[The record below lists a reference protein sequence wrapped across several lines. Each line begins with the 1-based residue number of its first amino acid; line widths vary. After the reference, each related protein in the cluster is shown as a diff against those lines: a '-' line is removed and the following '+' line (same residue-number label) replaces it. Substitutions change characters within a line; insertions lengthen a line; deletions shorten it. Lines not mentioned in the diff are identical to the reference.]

1 LKPRHSHYVWNT
13 RATTYV
19 TDLRNVPK
27 YWCRADPHTQQERR
41 LYHATLDQEMPIH
54 VRAHRR
60 PNHLPDSRA
69 ELHASSYTQFVC
81 ITRWLWK
88 QVGKPWNEVFK
99 AAGSMPTFKPA
110 HGNRQAVLHAVHTQT
125 YMRDGEIWAILPD
138 GGHIR
143 SGLGFL
149 VDPATGRLTHHAFH
163 P

>member
-1 LKPRHSHYVWNT
+1 MSRT
-13 RATTYV
+13 
-19 TDLRNVPK
+19 LRNVPK